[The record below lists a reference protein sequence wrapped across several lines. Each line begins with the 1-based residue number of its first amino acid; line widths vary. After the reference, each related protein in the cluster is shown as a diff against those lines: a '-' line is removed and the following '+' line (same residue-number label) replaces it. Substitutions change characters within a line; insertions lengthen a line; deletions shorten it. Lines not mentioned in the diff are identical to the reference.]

1 MNNSTVSETPAT
13 DHAEPAADA
22 ILQRDF
28 AQPDLISDDDIDYD
42 EIIATTQPDFE
53 AGRFA
58 FDSRNYATHEE
69 AMAAMEALFL
79 KCLEEGQNDQE
90 G

>member
-1 MNNSTVSETPAT
+1 MNNDTTPSAPVT
-13 DHAEPAADA
+13 DPSQSVTDA
-22 ILQRDF
+22 SLAQDF
-28 AQPDLISDDDIDYD
+28 TQPDLISDDDIDYD

-79 KCLEEGQNDQE
+79 KCFEEGRSDQE

>member
-1 MNNSTVSETPAT
+1 MNNHTTSETHTT
-13 DHAEPAADA
+13 DHSQSVTDA
-22 ILQRDF
+22 SLAHDYT
-28 AQPDLISDDDIDYD
+28 QPDLISDDDIDYE

-69 AMAAMEALFL
+69 AMAAMETLLL
-79 KCLEEGQNDQE
+79 KCFEEAPDDKE